1 MDDEEFRTVRVYT
14 KKYTSKDKDGNS
26 VEKESK
32 QKQVSLKKEDPFEDN
47 DLVKVIPKEEYEKL
61 IDSCS
66 AVDEELLAEKDA
78 RIAELEDQLDTLKSS
93 FFDDVGSLKDQL
105 SDKDELVKAKDE
117 IYELNKKLVSVDEER
132 VAIFKELDYKNKM
145 ILAYNVELN
154 KSILNAI
161 NVVIDEARDNINKR
175 NAELVS
181 GLEKSISK
189 ARKDV
194 NEKNKAIAYDIN
206 STIDDMNEQI
216 RNTSTLKMIL
226 NKKKINLR
234 VPTDDLLKP
243 FDFDFDVEQLLSG
256 QALELDAGE
265 ILKEVMPKLPE
276 PFSKYIDTLEEGE
289 SPETIDISSSKDG
302 DSEAIDADS
311 SKEEDSSEDIDNNSS
326 QEEE

>member
-1 MDDEEFRTVRVYT
+1 MENEEFRTVRVYT
-14 KKYTSKDKDGNS
+14 KKYSSKDKDGNS

-61 IDSCS
+61 IANSN
-66 AVDEELLAEKDA
+66 AIDEDVLAEKDA
-78 RIAELEDQLDTLKSS
+78 QIAELQEQLDTLKGS

-105 SDKDELVKAKDE
+105 SDKEELVKAKDE

-175 NAELVS
+175 NAELIT

-189 ARKDV
+189 AKHDV

-216 RNTSTLKMIL
+216 RNTSTIKMIL

-243 FDFDFDVEQLLSG
+243 FDFDFDVEQMLSG

-276 PFSKYIDTLEEGE
+276 PFSKYIDTLEE
-289 SPETIDISSSKDG
+289 SPETIDIKSSKNDENS
-302 DSEAIDADS
+302 DNDS
-311 SKEEDSSEDIDNNSS
+311 SDEAE
-326 QEEE
+326 

>member
-1 MDDEEFRTVRVYT
+1 MDSEEFRIVRVYT

-26 VEKESK
+26 IEKESK

-61 IDSCS
+61 IDNASD
-66 AVDEELLAEKDA
+66 VDEELLAEKDA
-78 RIAELEDQLDTLKSS
+78 KIAELEEQLDTLKSS
-93 FFDDVGSLKDQL
+93 FFDDVGTLKDQI
-105 SDKDELVKAKDE
+105 SDKEELIKAKDE

-175 NAELVS
+175 NSELVS
-181 GLEKSISK
+181 SLEKSISK
-189 ARKDV
+189 AKQDV

-216 RNTSTLKMIL
+216 RNTSTIKMIL
-226 NKKKINLR
+226 NKHKINLR

-256 QALELDAGE
+256 QALELDAAE

-276 PFSKYIDTLEEGE
+276 PFSKYIDTLEDGDA
-289 SPETIDISSSKDG
+289 PETIDINSSKEDG
-302 DSEAIDADS
+302 DEEEDSETIDIDS
-311 SKEEDSSEDIDNNSS
+311 SKEDE
-326 QEEE
+326 

>member
-1 MDDEEFRTVRVYT
+1 MESDEFRTVRVYT

-47 DLVKVIPKEEYEKL
+47 ELVRVLSQKDYEKL
-61 IDSCS
+61 IDNQFS
-66 AVDEELLAEKDA
+66 DEKLDEFHHIIEAKDA
-78 RIAELEDQLDTLKSS
+78 EIKELQSQIQTLKGS
-93 FFDDVGSLKDQL
+93 FFDDVDSLKGQFT
-105 SDKDELVKAKDE
+105 DKEELVKAKDE
-117 IYELNKKLVSVDEER
+117 IYELNKEIKKINDER

-161 NVVIDEARDNINKR
+161 NVVIDEARDNINRR
-175 NAELVS
+175 NALLVKDLKKS
-181 GLEKSISK
+181 IEKSK
-189 ARKDV
+189 HDV
-194 NEKNKAIAYDIN
+194 NEKNKAIAYDIK
-206 STIDDMNEQI
+206 STVEDMNEQI

-226 NKKKINLR
+226 NKNKINLR

-256 QALELDAGE
+256 QALELDAAE

-276 PFSKYIDTLEEGE
+276 PFSKYIDTIDEA
-289 SPETIDISSSKDG
+289 PETIDVSSK
-302 DSEAIDADS
+302 
-311 SKEEDSSEDIDNNSS
+311 KED
-326 QEEE
+326 

>member
-1 MDDEEFRTVRVYT
+1 MENEEFRTVRVYT

-26 VEKESK
+26 IEKESK

-47 DLVKVIPKEEYEKL
+47 DLVKVIPKEEYEQL
-61 IDSCS
+61 VGNVSES
-66 AVDEELLAEKDA
+66 VDEDILAQKDA
-78 RIAELEDQLDTLKSS
+78 EIRELQEQLDTLKSS

-105 SDKDELVKAKDE
+105 SDKEELIKAKDE

-161 NVVIDEARDNINKR
+161 NVVIDEARDNINRR
-175 NAELVS
+175 NAELVE

-189 ARKDV
+189 SKHEV
-194 NEKNKAIAYDIN
+194 NEKNKAIAYRIN

-226 NKKKINLR
+226 NKNKINLR

-243 FDFDFDVEQLLSG
+243 FEFDFDVEQLLSG
-256 QALELDAGE
+256 QALELDAAE

-276 PFSKYIDTLEEGE
+276 PFSKYIDTLDET
-289 SPETIDISSSKDG
+289 PETIDIRSTKEDKD
-302 DSEAIDADS
+302 E
-311 SKEEDSSEDIDNNSS
+311 
-326 QEEE
+326 

>member
-1 MDDEEFRTVRVYT
+1 MDNEEFRTVRVYT

-26 VEKESK
+26 IEKESK

-47 DLVKVIPKEEYEKL
+47 DLVKVIPKDEYEKL
-61 IDSCS
+61 IDDSS
-66 AVDEELLAEKDA
+66 GVDEELLAEKDA
-78 RIAELEDQLDTLKSS
+78 QIAELQEQLDTLKSS

-105 SDKDELVKAKDE
+105 SDKEELIKAKDE

-194 NEKNKAIAYDIN
+194 NEKNKAIAYDIK
-206 STIDDMNEQI
+206 STVEDMNEQI

-243 FDFDFDVEQLLSG
+243 FDFDLNVDQLLSG
-256 QALELDAGE
+256 QALELDAAE

-276 PFSKYIDTLEEGE
+276 PFSKYIDTIDEA
-289 SPETIDISSSKDG
+289 PETIEVSPKDED
-302 DSEAIDADS
+302 DS
-311 SKEEDSSEDIDNNSS
+311 
-326 QEEE
+326 